1 MELGFRIPNIS
12 AGIPD
17 SLSCI
22 LDSKVQDF
30 GPQAKIPPIPE
41 SGVPYME
48 RRRGYSSSS
57 RKLSFWSQGVLSSGL
72 VESEILGF
80 GIWNSAQRIRN
91 PPNDWNLESKFT
103 DKDSLPNP
111 VPQVRHPQ
119 REIENPRLSY
129 ITFHGAKDIV
139 ADTLSNQSKN
149 AKTKGFLYFPDNDVN
164 LYEADIDLSPDDVVD
179 LRDDGDVDGQ
189 QLIGRKKRNAA
200 RNRKK
205 VWVTRVIPYEY
216 DSSLPGRACYTP
228 TRRGE

>member
-1 MELGFRIPNIS
+1 MSCTLHS
-12 AGIPD
+12 KAQD
-17 SLSCI
+17 S
-22 LDSKVQDF
+22 
-30 GPQAKIPPIPE
+30 GPHAKIRQIPE
-41 SGVPYME
+41 
-48 RRRGYSSSS
+48 SSS
-57 RKLSFWSQGVLSSGL
+57 RKLSFWSQGGLSSGL

-91 PPNDWNLESKFT
+91 PTNDWNLESKFT

-111 VPQVRHPQ
+111 VPQVRNPQ

-149 AKTKGFLYFPDNDVN
+149 AKTKGFLYFPGNDVN

-216 DSSLPGRACYTP
+216 DSSLPGRTCYTP